1 MWDGVWP
8 ALSGAFDVV
17 RLDLRGFGESTTR
30 PTGTWSPR
38 ADVLAVLA
46 DLGIERGHL
55 IGCSL
60 GAGVC
65 AELAVEHPEL
75 VASLLL
81 VSPAGSLVTERTEDL
96 ARFVDAENAALS
108 RGDLDAATE
117 ANLVAWVD
125 GARRRPG
132 EVAPAIREAVR
143 LMQRRA
149 FEIAA
154 DWPDDVWEAEE
165 GLEPELVDRLGEISA
180 PTLVLHGDL
189 DLDAI
194 RAAADVLVRQVPHV
208 RRIAWPDTAHLATM
222 ERPDDF
228 VQLVRD
234 WIPTIGSA

>member
-96 ARFVDAENAALS
+96 ARFVDAENKHRS
-108 RGDLDAATE
+108 
-117 ANLVAWVD
+117 
-125 GARRRPG
+125 
-132 EVAPAIREAVR
+132 
-143 LMQRRA
+143 
-149 FEIAA
+149 
-154 DWPDDVWEAEE
+154 
-165 GLEPELVDRLGEISA
+165 LVDRFLKEQLGE
-180 PTLVLHGDL
+180 
-189 DLDAI
+189 
-194 RAAADVLVRQVPHV
+194 
-208 RRIAWPDTAHLATM
+208 LA
-222 ERPDDF
+222 
-228 VQLVRD
+228 
-234 WIPTIGSA
+234 